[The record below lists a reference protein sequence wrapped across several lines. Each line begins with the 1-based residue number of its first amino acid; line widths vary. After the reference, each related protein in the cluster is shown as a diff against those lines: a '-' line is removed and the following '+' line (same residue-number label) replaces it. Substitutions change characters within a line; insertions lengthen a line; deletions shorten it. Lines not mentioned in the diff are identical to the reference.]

1 MNENYRMDSVDCDA
15 LKSEND
21 LLKKRLETAERRG
34 TNSIEDN
41 SQLSALKVLQQQI
54 QVNNVYRQ
62 C

>member
-1 MNENYRMDSVDCDA
+1 MDSVECDA

-34 TNSIEDN
+34 TNSIED
-41 SQLSALKVLQQQI
+41 SGQLSALKVLQQQI